1 MRRSVDEKEEVQ
13 LLLQGQ
19 DASSYEQWVTIPEW
33 VKYRTKPGTLC
44 ELEMYL
50 WEDSPIQREEGKG
63 PSDLTT

>member
-1 MRRSVDEKEEVQ
+1 MDEKEEVQ

-33 VKYRTKPGTLC
+33 VKHRTKPGTLC

-50 WEDSPIQREEGKG
+50 WEDSPIHRQEGKR

>member
-33 VKYRTKPGTLC
+33 VKYRTKPATLC
-44 ELEMYL
+44 ELEMYS
-50 WEDSPIQREEGKG
+50 WEDSLIHRQEGKR